1 MRHKSNK
8 NEKKKIK
15 VRKQITFHNK
25 LKEQTNS

>member
-1 MRHKSNK
+1 MGHKSNK
-8 NEKKKIK
+8 NEKKIK